1 MGYMTGGTAKAIAL
15 TAALLATPGCAQLN
29 DILLDPYHPSTARSV
44 MLEGEIRSVDT
55 RRGRFQ
61 VRDERGRGVRTVNVD
76 RATRIVYR
84 RQEFG
89 LGALERG
96 DLVRVYVEVDRRG
109 DAWAERVDV
118 FESVNERRRDR
129 Y

>member
-1 MGYMTGGTAKAIAL
+1 MGYVTGGTAKALVL

-29 DILLDPYHPSTARSV
+29 DILLDPRHPIDRSV
-44 MLEGEIRSVDT
+44 VLEGEIRSVDT

-61 VRDERGRGVRTVNVD
+61 VRDERGRGTRTVNVD
-76 RATRIVYR
+76 RGTRIVYR

-96 DLVRVYVEVDRRG
+96 DIVRVYVEVDRRG
-109 DAWAERVDV
+109 EAWADRVDV
-118 FESVNERRRDR
+118 RRSVNERRRDR

>member
-1 MGYMTGGTAKAIAL
+1 MGYMTGGTAKALVL
-15 TAALLATPGCAQLN
+15 TAALLATPGCAQLH
-29 DILLDPYHPSTARSV
+29 DILLDPYHPSARTV
-44 MLEGEIRSVDT
+44 VLEGEIRSVDT

-61 VRDERGRGVRTVNVD
+61 VRDEHGRGTRTVMVD
-76 RATRIVYR
+76 RNTDIVYR
-84 RQEFG
+84 RHEFG

-96 DLVRVYVEVDRRG
+96 DLVRVYAEIDRRG

-118 FESVNERRRDR
+118 RESVNERGRGR